1 MGNEN
6 AWMKRA
12 MLALAVIPLCASL
25 FAAGLD
31 NKARLMHIDAL
42 ITFSEGDFSAE
53 YTIVQEKPGEGTSV
67 SKAAVFRRDAA
78 DTYLILMLEP
88 PDDKGKGYFKS
99 GDSLWFYDPADRR
112 FTFTSAK
119 EQFRNSNARNS
130 DFSRSSFSKDYRIS
144 IASLE
149 KLGKFNCTVF
159 DLIATN
165 NSVTFPRTKIW
176 VTDDDLVRKMEDYSL
191 SGQLMRTVATP
202 TYQKIGNHFSP
213 VGILIVDALRG
224 KTIGGKFLN
233 EKTQITIAMPSLA
246 PQPDSLYSKAYL
258 EKVSR

>member
-1 MGNEN
+1 
-6 AWMKRA
+6 MKRYII
-12 MLALAVIPLCASL
+12 LSTVLCLIAFAL
-25 FAAGLD
+25 FADEND
-31 NKARLMHIDAL
+31 NKTRLKHIDAL

-53 YTIVQEKPGEGTSV
+53 YTIVQDKPGEGESV
-67 SKAAVFRRDAA
+67 SKAAVFRRDAR

-88 PDDKGKGYFKS
+88 HDDKGKGYFKL

-130 DFSRSSFSKDYRIS
+130 DFSRSSFSKDYKVSGESR
-144 IASLE
+144 E
-149 KLGKFNCTVF
+149 QLGKFDCAVL

-165 NSVTFPRTKIW
+165 NDVTFPRTKIW
-176 VTDDDLVRKMEDYSL
+176 ITDDDLVRKTEDYSL
-191 SGQLMRTVATP
+191 SGQLMRIVATP
-202 TYQKIGNHFSP
+202 TYQKVGVHYCP

-224 KTIGGKFLN
+224 KKIGGKFLN
-233 EKTQITIAMPSLA
+233 EKTQITIANPSLA
-246 PQPDSLYSKAYL
+246 AQPDSLYSKAYL

>member
-1 MGNEN
+1 
-6 AWMKRA
+6 MKRYII
-12 MLALAVIPLCASL
+12 MLAALCPLAFTL
-25 FAAGLD
+25 FAVEPD
-31 NKARLMHIDAL
+31 YKARIAHIDAL

-53 YTIVQEKPGEGTSV
+53 YTIVQDKPGEGVSV
-67 SKAAVFRRDAA
+67 SRAAVFRRDAS

-88 PDDKGKGYFKS
+88 SDDKGKGYFKQ

-144 IASLE
+144 TTSRE
-149 KLGKFNCTVF
+149 KLGKFDCTVF
-159 DLIATN
+159 DLVATN
-165 NSVTFPRTKIW
+165 NDVAFPRTKIW

-202 TYQKIGNHFSP
+202 TYQKVGNHFSP

>member
-1 MGNEN
+1 MYRNT
-6 AWMKRA
+6 KQFSV
-12 MLALAVIPLCASL
+12 LAIIFLCVFSLCAAES
-25 FAAGLD
+25 D
-31 NKARLMHIDAL
+31 IKARLTHIDAL

-53 YTIVQEKPGEGTSV
+53 YTIVQEKPGQGTSV
-67 SKAAVFRRDAA
+67 SKAAVFRRDVS

-88 PDDKGKGYFKS
+88 TDDKGKGYFKS

-112 FTFTSAK
+112 FIFTSAK

-130 DFSRSSFSKDYRIS
+130 DFSRSSFAKDYRIIS
-144 IASLE
+144 TSRE
-149 KLGKFNCTVF
+149 QLGKFDCTVI
-159 DLIATN
+159 DLSATN
-165 NSVTFPRTKIW
+165 NDATFPRTRLW
-176 VTDDDLVRKMEDYSL
+176 VTGDDLIRKMEDYSL

-202 TYQKIGNHFSP
+202 TYQKVGNHYVP

-246 PQPDSLYSKAYL
+246 HQPDSLYSKAYL